1 MKFIR
6 NLRGSWPNWL
16 ADLDGGGFVYCRIRR
31 GDAFI
36 GVGSTPYEADSNA
49 DRVAHG
55 ETAYAGVSDD
65 VDALVLLKNH
75 GYYFCCPREM
85 ELQEEAKGA

>member
-55 ETAYAGVSDD
+55 EDAYAGVSDD
-65 VDALVLLKNH
+65 VDALVLLKRH